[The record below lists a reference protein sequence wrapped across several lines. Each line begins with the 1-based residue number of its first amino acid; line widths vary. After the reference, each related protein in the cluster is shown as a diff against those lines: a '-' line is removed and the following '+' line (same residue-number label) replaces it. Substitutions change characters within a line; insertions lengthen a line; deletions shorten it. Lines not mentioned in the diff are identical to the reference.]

1 MSDEDNEIND
11 QSGRTNEPQQGSDD
25 LTDLDTEAVPG
36 SGTAVAVVASD
47 RPDALMLRKA
57 PEAIFLKPV
66 SGELTPLM
74 HKAYNVLLARAAKQG
89 PDERIY
95 TVPLREIVRDTN
107 FTSRDMA
114 FFRECLKKLNGFQVE
129 WDSFSPTGKRKG
141 WGVTTL
147 LSEAEIIDGE
157 LHFGFSERVKQQL
170 LIPAIYQAINLTL
183 IAKFRSRAAMAL
195 YEICLRYASS
205 PGGLTVKRPWREWR
219 DMLCGPNVKVDE
231 WRYFR
236 RDTLDPAQ
244 REIAKL
250 TDDIEIER
258 LEFKSGRT
266 VTDIQFQVRQKA
278 QQSLALGTQEENLFN
293 GDLLDKLVKIGFTDK
308 FATEL
313 LMKYDEGQIQAAIAA
328 VEADQRK
335 APERRQIGSPTG
347 YIRSSLEQGWKH
359 AIAEEKAAI
368 PQKPA
373 SKQLQDPAVA
383 EKVAQRNAAM
393 AAYEAAT
400 DDAKFDAWTKFLPA
414 LPSHLKPYASRGL
427 KSKLIKDAFGDW
439 LIAQSTSPSDGEAPS
454 PTASSE
460 DQS

>member
-1 MSDEDNEIND
+1 MSDDENDFNEQADRTSPVTEGGEDGLIE
-11 QSGRTNEPQQGSDD
+11 REPDP
-25 LTDLDTEAVPG
+25 VPG
-36 SGTAVAVVASD
+36 TAIAIVATDS
-47 RPDALMLRKA
+47 PDAIMLRKA
-57 PEAIFLKPV
+57 TEAIFLKPV

-89 PDERIY
+89 PDQKTY
-95 TVPLREIVRDTN
+95 KVSLKEIVRDTN

-129 WDSFSPTGKRKG
+129 WDSFTPTGKRKG

-157 LHFGFSERVKQQL
+157 LYFGFSERVKQQL

-205 PGGLTVKRPWREWR
+205 PGGLTPKRPWREWR
-219 DMLCGPNVKVDE
+219 DILCGPNVKVDE

-244 REIAKL
+244 REITKL

-278 QQSLALGTQEENLFN
+278 QKSLALGTQDENLFN
-293 GDLLDKLVKIGFTDK
+293 GELLDKLIRIGFADK
-308 FATEL
+308 FASEL
-313 LMKYDEGQIQAAIAA
+313 LMKYDEGQIQAAVAT
-328 VEADQRK
+328 VETDLRRP
-335 APERRQIGSPTG
+335 PEKRQINSPTG

-359 AIAEEKAAI
+359 AIAEERAAI

-373 SKQLQDPAVA
+373 AKQLQDPAVV
-383 EKVAQRNAAM
+383 EKVAQRNQALQE
-393 AAYEAAT
+393 YESMS
-400 DDAKFDAWTKFLPA
+400 DDAKFDLWTKFLPA
-414 LPSHLKPYASRGL
+414 LPSHLKPYVSRGL

-439 LIAQSTSPSDGEAPS
+439 LIAQSTSPLDEPQS
-454 PTASSE
+454 PAC
-460 DQS
+460 